1 MRCLVTDVVCWISL
15 ALYTKKERWWTQWIN
30 WRFISSAR
38 YTFMLDAFGAHIKRC
53 ICACV
58 CVFVQCAETSVWTTF
73 KLSFFVAVV
82 VFVYLI
88 FTHVPF
94 NHIWPL
100 MIAVFCYAYFNND
113 AAFSDTRYIG
123 MGNIDVSSLFLI
135 ILLN

>member
-1 MRCLVTDVVCWISL
+1 M
-15 ALYTKKERWWTQWIN
+15 
-30 WRFISSAR
+30 
-38 YTFMLDAFGAHIKRC
+38 
-53 ICACV
+53 
-58 CVFVQCAETSVWTTF
+58 WTTF